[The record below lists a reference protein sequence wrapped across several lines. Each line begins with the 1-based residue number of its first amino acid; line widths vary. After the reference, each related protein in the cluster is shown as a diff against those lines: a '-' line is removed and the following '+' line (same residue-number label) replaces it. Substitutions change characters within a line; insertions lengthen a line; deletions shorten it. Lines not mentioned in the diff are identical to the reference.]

1 MKRAASV
8 VLSLIA
14 AGAACLSLAGAAAAF
29 PSATPNAEEGAA
41 RLDALL
47 KPPFGAL
54 IHPKLRRY
62 HRPEWAGR
70 WGGGYYGYGDGY
82 YGGGG
87 GGYYGGG
94 YDPCAPGYGGGGG
107 YVDGGYQG
115 GGYPGAY
122 QGGGYPTGPGSGGGY
137 ILDGHYVSVG
147 GPSPGYG
154 APGYGGAP
162 YGGQPGCQGGYVDG
176 GYPGGGYVSGGYPG
190 GGYVDGG
197 YPVASGYPG
206 GGEIIGG
213 QPSWGWNP
221 SADISTWG
229 PPQIYAL
236 GGGDDHVTVDCRD
249 QSGPRLN
256 SALARLAP
264 GGTLYL
270 RGRGPAC
277 EESLQIQQPVI
288 IAGEPPA
295 AFPIGGDPGQAVI
308 KAPPGQPCAVIAVG
322 PRGGVEFR
330 DVTLEAPHG
339 GSSPCIQ
346 SWGSAVAMVRSTIH
360 HNGEA
365 SAIYASGGQLFFSDA
380 EIDGVSD
387 DSTIW
392 VEDAAVVFKN
402 VGVTGVST
410 ALDIR
415 PGGANAVLLD
425 HVTLYAPP
433 GEASHTA
440 TGFLVRKSR
449 SLNDHF
455 ELHHVQIS
463 GFRNGVVAERG
474 VDLRID
480 HTLINHSRLGVAVDG
495 GHVDIHDSGIDAS
508 DWGVYAYAGQVTIS
522 RTHIFSF
529 SRSPIGSDPGASID
543 DHGHLAV
550 RRPLRRVRSRQLV
563 VPRPPLA
570 RLRVSAK
577 RFPHPPLGLGI
588 GPSRFPWGVR
598 RRGSP

>member
-1 MKRAASV
+1 MVIPAPMKRAAIA

-14 AGAACLSLAGAAAAF
+14 ASAVSFSLTGAAAAF
-29 PSATPNAEEGAA
+29 PSATPNAVEGAA

-87 GGYYGGG
+87 GYYGSG
-94 YDPCAPGYGGGGG
+94 YDPCATGYGGGG
-107 YVDGGYQG
+107 YS
-115 GGYPGAY
+115 GGYPG
-122 QGGGYPTGPGSGGGY
+122 GGYGAGPYPGGPGSGGGY
-137 ILDGHYVSVG
+137 ILDGQYISVG
-147 GPSPGYG
+147 GGPGYG
-154 APGYGGAP
+154 GQGYGGPGYGGAP
-162 YGGQPGCQGGYVDG
+162 YPQQAACQGYGDG
-176 GYPGGGYVSGGYPG
+176 GGYPG

-197 YPVASGYPG
+197 YPGSVGYPSGGYSGGGYSG
-206 GGEIIGG
+206 GGELIGG
-213 QPSWGWNP
+213 APSWGWNP
-221 SADISTWG
+221 QADISTWG

-236 GGGDDHVTVDCRD
+236 GGGEDHVTIDCRD

-256 SALARLAP
+256 NALSRLAP

-346 SWGSAVAMVRSTIH
+346 SWGSAVALVRSTVH

-380 EIDGVSD
+380 EINGISD

-480 HTLINHSRLGVAVDG
+480 RTLINHARLGVAVDG
-495 GHVDIHDSGIDAS
+495 GKVDIHDSGIDAT
-508 DWGVYAYAGQVTIS
+508 DWGVYAYAGQVSIS

-529 SRSPIGSDPGASID
+529 SRLPIGSDPGAVID
-543 DHGHLAV
+543 DHDIWLYGDHCGGFGHSNWSCRD
-550 RRPLRRVRSRQLV
+550 RRSLGGEYLQSDF
-563 VPRPPLA
+563 RP
-570 RLRVSAK
+570 
-577 RFPHPPLGLGI
+577 HH
-588 GPSRFPWGVR
+588 WGWE
-598 RRGSP
+598 

>member
-1 MKRAASV
+1 MKRAAAT
-8 VLSLIA
+8 VLILIA
-14 AGAACLSLAGAAAAF
+14 AGAAAFSLAGAASAF
-29 PSATPNAEEGAA
+29 PSSSPDAVEGAA

-54 IHPKLRRY
+54 IHPHLRHHY
-62 HRPEWAGR
+62 DRPGWAGR
-70 WGGGYYGYGDGY
+70 WGGGYYG
-82 YGGGG
+82 
-87 GGYYGGG
+87 YGGG

-107 YVDGGYQG
+107 YVDGAYPNGGGYPAPYQG

-122 QGGGYPTGPGSGGGY
+122 AGQAYPSSGYSAGPYPTAPGSGGGY
-137 ILDGHYVSVG
+137 ILDGRYISVG
-147 GPSPGYG
+147 GPSYGGQGY
-154 APGYGGAP
+154 AGAP
-162 YGGQPGCQGGYVDG
+162 YGDGYNGCQG
-176 GYPGGGYVSGGYPG
+176 GYPGGGYPVGAGYLQ
-190 GGYVDGG
+190 
-197 YPVASGYPG
+197 

-213 QPSWGWNP
+213 APSWGWNP
-221 SADISTWG
+221 GADISTWG
-229 PPQIYAL
+229 PPSIYPL
-236 GGGDDHVTVDCRD
+236 GGGTDHITVDCRD

-256 SALARLAP
+256 SALSQLAP

-270 RGRGPAC
+270 KGRGPAC

-295 AFPIGGDPGQAVI
+295 AFPIGGDPGPAVI

-339 GSSPCIQ
+339 GDSPCIQ
-346 SWGSAVAMVRSTIH
+346 SWGSAVALVRSTVN

-365 SAIYASGGQLFFSDA
+365 SAIYASGGQLYFSDA

-402 VGVTGVST
+402 VGITGVST
-410 ALDIR
+410 ALDVR

-440 TGFLVRKSR
+440 TGVLVRKSR

-463 GFRNGVVAERG
+463 GFRNGIVAERG
-474 VDLRID
+474 VDLHIEQS
-480 HTLINHSRLGVAVDG
+480 LISHARLGVAVDG
-495 GHVDIHDSGIDAS
+495 GKVDIRDSTIDAG
-508 DWGVYAYAGQVTIS
+508 DWGVYAYAGQVSIS

-529 SRSPIGSDPGASID
+529 ARLPIGSDPGAQID
-543 DHGHLAV
+543 DHDIWLYSDHCGGFGHASWSCRD
-550 RRPLRRVRSRQLV
+550 RRSLGEAYLRSDFTR
-563 VPRPPLA
+563 
-570 RLRVSAK
+570 
-577 RFPHPPLGLGI
+577 HH
-588 GPSRFPWGVR
+588 WGWDGAGEFHR
-598 RRGSP
+598 